1 MSPKAP
7 TLPALRVDSQSFP
20 KRLLLSPLRL
30 PPPQPVLPSLHHGA
44 RAPAPPQ
51 GPTTGNQRPTSP
63 PQRTPPLCPKPSAP
77 RPHQPAPPRG
87 PLPHSQ
93 PAAPGGGGGG
103 CPRACA
109 TATLQGEGS
118 RGGTCPQ
125 SHPTG
130 TPPQPPQCPPAS
142 PSDGPHNHP
151 RVPPPVPAPPGLP
164 ADAPLPARRR
174 PPSPPQ
180 PSPARPRRRCR
191 SRSRRRPRPAPANA
205 NGAAGGAAACRAGA
219 AGRDRPCPGKPRP
232 EPPFRRATG
241 RSPWWGAGRRGG
253 SALGPGGD
261 GPARVWCRGP
271 SRVKDKFRGLWKE
284 GAKHPYS
291 RPGCSGPRRLP
302 RSLPAALR
310 AVRGRSRPARA
321 GGAGVPAR
329 SGSAAAWSLSGEN
342 TAPLTHPTVAGAERS
357 QTQTRFVQR
366 LREAAVTNLQNHS
379 QRKVEKIMIQS
390 L

>member
-63 PQRTPPLCPKPSAP
+63 PQRTPPLCLKPSAP

-118 RGGTCPQ
+118 RGGTCPH
-125 SHPTG
+125 SHP
-130 TPPQPPQCPPAS
+130 S
-142 PSDGPHNHP
+142 
-151 RVPPPVPAPPGLP
+151 APPHRP
-164 ADAPLPARRR
+164 ATDPTTTLVSPRPCRR
-174 PPSPPQ
+174 PPGSPLTPPYQ
-180 PSPARPRRRCR
+180 RAVARPHLRSPARPG
-191 SRSRRRPRPAPANA
+191 PVAAAGAAPGAGPAPLPPTPTGRRAEPLRVGPGRQEGTGRAPGNRA
-205 NGAAGGAAACRAGA
+205 RNLRSGAQRVVPPGGVPAAAAAPRSGRGGTAQRGFGAAAPHASKINSGGCGRREPSTPTADPAARGHGGFPAACRRPCGLCA
-219 AGRDRPCPGKPRP
+219 AG
-232 EPPFRRATG
+232 
-241 RSPWWGAGRRGG
+241 
-253 SALGPGGD
+253 L
-261 GPARVWCRGP
+261 V
-271 SRVKDKFRGLWKE
+271 
-284 GAKHPYS
+284 
-291 RPGCSGPRRLP
+291 LP
-302 RSLPAALR
+302 VL
-310 AVRGRSRPARA
+310 AVQEYRPAV
-321 GGAGVPAR
+321 VP
-329 SGSAAAWSLSGEN
+329 
-342 TAPLTHPTVAGAERS
+342 
-357 QTQTRFVQR
+357 R
-366 LREAAVTNLQNHS
+366 LLG
-379 QRKVEKIMIQS
+379 